1 MPDTGPLFFTL
12 ALFAAGGILMG
23 AAGSRL
29 GAPLLLVFLVAGM
42 LAGSEGPGGIVFEES
57 VITFFLG
64 TAAIA
69 VILFEGGL
77 RTKPKIIR
85 QGIKPGS
92 ALAFAGTV
100 MTAFIVAPVAM
111 WLFDMRFTN
120 ALLLGAIVSSTDA
133 AAVFALAASGVKL
146 PEKVTATLE
155 VESGFNDPIAIIL
168 VMGLVETLAGE
179 PMTWWQWI
187 VMPAYMLIAGG
198 AAGYGIGWLSA
209 WLFRHVRLP
218 VGLKAILAMVMGL
231 LSFGLADL
239 IGGSGFIAIYLA
251 GVVMAWKSPKAA
263 SDAAPGVDGLA
274 WLAQTGLF
282 FLLGLYVTPSHLAI
296 VAIPAA
302 LTAIALFLIAR
313 PLASFILLAPFRFSL
328 QEKGFIAWT
337 GLRGATPVFL
347 GIMPLLGGAP
357 NASLYLSAALA
368 VVLVSLVVQG
378 WTAPLVARQLRLTG
392 ETATPPA
399 RGELFSRLGSMCVV
413 LLAGMWFTLVHH
425 ADTDAV
431 PTVLVYPQSTTEMM
445 GDMRPDDAPAG
456 ADVVVASFP
465 PDFPGQPAELR
476 QAAYPPVIAAAMQ
489 EVNEEILAEREELI
503 AILEKESAGEVLTL
517 EEQTRLDILARTY
530 RGRYR
535 EAEDLLARI
544 DIVPPSLAVAQSILA
559 TGWGTSERLM
569 ARNAVYGGRG
579 GVTYETILEAT
590 RKHADYL
597 NSHPAFAQFRTA
609 RQAMR
614 RAGGA
619 QEQAISGLVLAETLR
634 PFVAG
639 DGSDYVGDLQTLISA
654 RDLGRYD
661 TGPQGAGDGGATGD
675 GTG

>member
-29 GAPLLLVFLVAGM
+29 GAPLLLIFLVAGM
-42 LAGSEGPGGIVFEES
+42 MAGSEGPGGIMFEES

-77 RTKPKIIR
+77 RTQPKIIR

-100 MTAFIVAPVAM
+100 MTAFIVAPIAM
-111 WLFDMRFTN
+111 WLFDMRFAN

-198 AAGYGIGWLSA
+198 VAGYGIGWLSA

-239 IGGSGFIAIYLA
+239 LGGSGFIAIYIA

-302 LTAIALFLIAR
+302 LTAMALFLLAR
-313 PLASFILLAPFRFSL
+313 PLASFVLLAPFKFTV

-392 ETATPPA
+392 ETSAPPA
-399 RGELFSRLGSMCVV
+399 RGELFSRLGSMSIV
-413 LLAGMWFTLVHH
+413 LLAGMWFTMVHH
-425 ADTDAV
+425 SEAETV
-431 PTVLVYPQSTTEMM
+431 PTVLVYPATTTEMM
-445 GDMRPDDAPAG
+445 TDMRPDDAPAG

-465 PDFPGQPAELR
+465 SDFPGQPAEVR

-489 EVNEEILAEREELI
+489 EINEEILEQRTELL
-503 AILEKESAGEVLTL
+503 AILDKEASGQALSL
-517 EEQTRLDILARTY
+517 EEQTRVDILARSY

-535 EAEDLLARI
+535 ERAELPEKI
-544 DIVPPSLAVAQSILA
+544 DIIPPSLATAQSILA
-559 TGWGTSERLM
+559 TGWGSAEGLM
-569 ARNAVYGGRG
+569 ERNAIYGGRG
-579 GVTYETILEAT
+579 GVEHETILEAT
-590 RKHADYL
+590 RAYAAYL
-597 NSHPAFAQFRTA
+597 NGHPAFEIFRERRAALRAAGEEPSGVALAGAIGPYVGGDSTAYIADIEALMSA
-609 RQAMR
+609 RQLDR
-614 RAGGA
+614 
-619 QEQAISGLVLAETLR
+619 
-634 PFVAG
+634 F
-639 DGSDYVGDLQTLISA
+639 
-654 RDLGRYD
+654 DLGD
-661 TGPQGAGDGGATGD
+661 APELTGQE
-675 GTG
+675 

>member
-29 GAPLLLVFLVAGM
+29 GAPLLLIFLVAGM
-42 LAGSEGPGGIVFEES
+42 MAGSEGPGGIVFEES

-77 RTKPKIIR
+77 RTQPKIIR

-111 WLFDMRFTN
+111 WLFDMRFAN

-198 AAGYGIGWLSA
+198 AAGYGVGWLSA

-239 IGGSGFIAIYLA
+239 IGGSGFIAIYIA

-282 FLLGLYVTPSHLAI
+282 FMLGLYVTPSHLAI

-302 LTAIALFLIAR
+302 LTAMALFLLAR
-313 PLASFILLAPFRFSL
+313 PLASFVLLAPFKFTM

-392 ETATPPA
+392 ETSAPPA
-399 RGELFSRLGSMCVV
+399 RGELFSRLGSMSIV
-413 LLAGMWFTLVHH
+413 LLAGMWFTLVHS
-425 ADTDAV
+425 DSEEL
-431 PTVLVYPQSTTEMM
+431 PTLLVYPETTIELM
-445 GDMRPDDAPAG
+445 GNIRPDDAPEG
-456 ADVVVASFP
+456 ADVIVASFP
-465 PDFPGQPAELR
+465 PDFPGQPADVR
-476 QAAYPPVIAAAMQ
+476 QAAYPPVIAAAVQ
-489 EVNEEILAEREELI
+489 EVNEEIMADRMDLV
-503 AILEKESAGEVLTL
+503 AILEKEARGEALTL
-517 EEQTRLDILARTY
+517 EEQSRVDILARSY

-535 EAEDLLARI
+535 ERADLPDKI
-544 DIVPPSLAVAQSILA
+544 DIIPPSLAVAQSILA
-559 TGWGTSERLM
+559 TGWGSSETLM
-569 ARNAVYGGRG
+569 QRNAVYGGRG
-579 GVTYETILEAT
+579 GVSHDTILDAT
-590 RKHADYL
+590 RAYATYL
-597 NSHPAFAQFRTA
+597 NTHPAFDGFR
-609 RQAMR
+609 QE
-614 RAGGA
+614 RAGLRAADAPITGPALAGA
-619 QEQAISGLVLAETLR
+619 IGPYVGGDS
-634 PFVAG
+634 AG
-639 DGSDYVGDLQTLISA
+639 YIGDLQALMTA
-654 RDLGRYD
+654 RDLGVFD
-661 TGPQGAGDGGATGD
+661 ATGAD
-675 GTG
+675 PGLPLE

>member
-29 GAPLLLVFLVAGM
+29 GAPLLLIFLVAGM
-42 LAGSEGPGGIVFEES
+42 MAGSEGPGGIVFEES

-77 RTKPKIIR
+77 RTQPKIIR

-100 MTAFIVAPVAM
+100 MTAFVVAPVAM
-111 WLFDMRFTN
+111 WLFDMRFAN

-168 VMGLVETLAGE
+168 VMGLVETLAGD
-179 PMTWWQWI
+179 PLTWWQWI
-187 VMPAYMLIAGG
+187 IMPAYMLLAGG
-198 AAGYGIGWLSA
+198 AAGYGVGWLSA

-239 IGGSGFIAIYLA
+239 IGGSGFIAIYIA

-282 FLLGLYVTPSHLAI
+282 FMLGLYVTPSHLAI

-302 LTAIALFLIAR
+302 LTAMALFLLAR
-313 PLASFILLAPFRFSL
+313 PLASFVLLAPFRFSM

-357 NASLYLSAALA
+357 NASIYLSAALA

-392 ETATPPA
+392 ETSAPPA
-399 RGELFSRLGSMCVV
+399 RGELFSRLGSMCIV

-425 ADTDAV
+425 SETDSV
-431 PTVLVYPQSTTEMM
+431 PTVLVYPETTTAMM
-445 GDMRPDDAPAG
+445 TDMRPDDAPDT
-456 ADVVVASFP
+456 ADIVVASFP
-465 PDFPGQPAELR
+465 ADFPEQPAEVR
-476 QAAYPPVIAAAMQ
+476 QTAYPPVIAAAMQ
-489 EVNEEILAEREELI
+489 EVNREILEERTELL
-503 AILEKESAGEVLTL
+503 AILEKEANGQPLTL
-517 EEQTRLDILARTY
+517 EEQTRVDILARRY

-535 EAEDLLARI
+535 ERADLPDKI
-544 DIVPPSLAVAQSILA
+544 DIIPPSLAVAQSILA
-559 TGWGTSERLM
+559 TGWGSAGGLM
-569 ARNAVYGGRG
+569 ERNAVYGGRG
-579 GVTYETILEAT
+579 AATYETILEAS
-590 RKHADYL
+590 RAHALYL
-597 NSHPAFAQFRTA
+597 NSHPAFEAFRDRRAASRNAGEAPAGPVLADTMGPYVGGDSAGYIDNLLALMTA
-609 RQAMR
+609 RDLDRFDA
-614 RAGGA
+614 
-619 QEQAISGLVLAETLR
+619 
-634 PFVAG
+634 VAG
-639 DGSDYVGDLQTLISA
+639 DLPEN
-654 RDLGRYD
+654 RD
-661 TGPQGAGDGGATGD
+661 
-675 GTG
+675 